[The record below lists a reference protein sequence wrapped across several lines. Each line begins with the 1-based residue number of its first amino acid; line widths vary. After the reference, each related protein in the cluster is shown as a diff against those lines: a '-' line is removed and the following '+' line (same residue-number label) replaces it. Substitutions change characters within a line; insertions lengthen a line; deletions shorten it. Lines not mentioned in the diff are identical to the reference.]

1 MLMFLFA
8 TSCYTLFVILNMK
21 NENVYPIIVKSCI
34 VFTLSRS
41 NSLPL
46 QPNSVKYGTE
56 IREKQY

>member
-21 NENVYPIIVKSCI
+21 NGNGYPNIVKFCI

>member
-56 IREKQY
+56 IREK

>member
-21 NENVYPIIVKSCI
+21 NGNGYPNIVKFCI

-41 NSLPL
+41 NSLLPL

-56 IREKQY
+56 IRDK